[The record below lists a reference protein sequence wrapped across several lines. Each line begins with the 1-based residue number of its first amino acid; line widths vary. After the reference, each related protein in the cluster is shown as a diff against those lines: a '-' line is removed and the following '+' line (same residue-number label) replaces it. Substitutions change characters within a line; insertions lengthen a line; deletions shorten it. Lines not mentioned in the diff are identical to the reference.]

1 MTLLVAD
8 DLYRFFHVDGAEV
21 RALRGASLLVGR
33 GETVAL
39 VGASGS
45 GKSTLMACIAGLD
58 DPDGGLV
65 TIDGVRMTR
74 RPEDERAALRAHSIG
89 YLAQSRNLFSHLS
102 VSENIRLQ
110 LKLGGASHVEERID
124 ELLALVGLSNH
135 RDAPP
140 QTLSGGEAARAGL
153 AVALANDPILLLAD
167 EPTAE
172 VDEETE
178 RMILDALEQRRR
190 DGAAALIATHSRTI
204 AARASRIV
212 GIVDGRIVAKE
223 PSVSTKGSRQTEPTS
238 EKQRDGRIIL
248 SAHDLSRKFT
258 SGGRSVAAVSSI
270 DFNIRGGQ
278 RIALVGRS
286 GSGKSTLLSLMAGL
300 IDPDRSGSIEWSG
313 FDETRPLQPHQIGM
327 VFQSP
332 SLLPTLNVIENVR
345 LPIELIGGDASDC
358 FDPMQALRCL
368 SIAELAEKLPD
379 QLSGGQMQRVAI
391 ARALVTRPKLLLA
404 DEPTG
409 QLDQATAHDVV
420 VALLTAVASTGA
432 ALVVATHDWI
442 VAEKMDEQW
451 AIDRGRLVARAN
463 DRGAI

>member
-258 SGGRSVAAVSSI
+258 SGRRSVAAVTSI

>member
-178 RMILDALEQRRR
+178 RLILDALEQRRR

-258 SGGRSVAAVSSI
+258 SGRRSVAAVTSI

>member
-8 DLYRFFHVDGAEV
+8 DLYRFFHVDDAEV
-21 RALRGASLLVGR
+21 RALRGASLRVDR

-58 DPDGGLV
+58 NPDGGLV
-65 TIDGVRMTR
+65 TIDGERMTR
-74 RPEDERAALRAHSIG
+74 RSEDARAEFRARSIG
-89 YLAQSRNLFSHLS
+89 YLAQSRNLFGHLT

-110 LKLGGASHVEERID
+110 LKLGGAQHTEKRVG
-124 ELLALVGLSNH
+124 ELLALVGLSQ
-135 RDAPP
+135 REDARP

-153 AVALANDPILLLAD
+153 AVALANDPLLLLAD

-178 RMILDALEQRRR
+178 RVILDALEQRRR
-190 DGAAALIATHSRTI
+190 NGAAALIATHSRAI
-204 AARASRIV
+204 AAHATRIV
-212 GIVDGRIVAKE
+212 GIADGRIVAKG
-223 PSVSTKGSRQTEPTS
+223 PSGSTEESRRIDRTS
-238 EKQRDGRIIL
+238 QEE
-248 SAHDLSRKFT
+248 
-258 SGGRSVAAVSSI
+258 
-270 DFNIRGGQ
+270 RGGQ
-278 RIALVGRS
+278 ILLSGHNLSRSFMSGRRSFTAVTSADFSIRASQHIALVGRS

-300 IDPDRSGSIEWSG
+300 IDPDRPESITWSG
-313 FDETRPLQPHQIGM
+313 FDESRPLQPHQIGM

-332 SLLPTLNVIENVR
+332 SLLPALNAIENVR
-345 LPIELIGGDASDC
+345 LPLELIGGDASDC
-358 FDPMQALRCL
+358 LDPMQALQRL
-368 SIAELAEKLPD
+368 SIAEFAEKLPD

-409 QLDQATAHDVV
+409 QLDQATAQDVV
-420 VALLTAVASTGA
+420 VALLTAAASTGA
-432 ALVVATHDWI
+432 ALVVATHDRT

-451 AIDRGRLVARAN
+451 TIDRGRLTARAN
-463 DRGAI
+463 DRGAV

>member
-58 DPDGGLV
+58 DPDCGLV

-258 SGGRSVAAVSSI
+258 SGRRSVAAVTSI

>member
-1 MTLLVAD
+1 M
-8 DLYRFFHVDGAEV
+8 
-21 RALRGASLLVGR
+21 
-33 GETVAL
+33 
-39 VGASGS
+39 
-45 GKSTLMACIAGLD
+45 
-58 DPDGGLV
+58 
-65 TIDGVRMTR
+65 
-74 RPEDERAALRAHSIG
+74 
-89 YLAQSRNLFSHLS
+89 
-102 VSENIRLQ
+102 
-110 LKLGGASHVEERID
+110 
-124 ELLALVGLSNH
+124 
-135 RDAPP
+135 
-140 QTLSGGEAARAGL
+140 
-153 AVALANDPILLLAD
+153 
-167 EPTAE
+167 
-172 VDEETE
+172 
-178 RMILDALEQRRR
+178 
-190 DGAAALIATHSRTI
+190 
-204 AARASRIV
+204 
-212 GIVDGRIVAKE
+212 
-223 PSVSTKGSRQTEPTS
+223 STKGSRQTEPTS

-258 SGGRSVAAVSSI
+258 SGRRSVAAVTSI